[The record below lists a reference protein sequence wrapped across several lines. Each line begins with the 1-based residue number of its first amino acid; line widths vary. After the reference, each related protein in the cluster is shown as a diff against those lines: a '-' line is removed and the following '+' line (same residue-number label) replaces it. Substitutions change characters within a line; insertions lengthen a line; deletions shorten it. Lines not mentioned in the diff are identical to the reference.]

1 MLKLR
6 ILFLISVAILLVATQ
21 NVFAAQL
28 DSTSSYFFSKGK
40 TAYSSHFPGIPIWTL
55 LVNDNVK
62 FIYHAEEGRVVVKAS
77 LSQSTDC
84 DQGSNIVCF
93 DGTVTDVFNP
103 SFEAIKVGDTFKM
116 TIDLDEKNEMISFLS
131 GFLEN
136 VDVKIGLS
144 KTRTNLPHGGNSN

>member
-6 ILFLISVAILLVATQ
+6 MLFLVSVTILLVATQ

-62 FIYHAEEGRVVVKAS
+62 FIYHTEEGRVVVKAS
-77 LSQSTDC
+77 LLESSNC
-84 DQGSNIVCF
+84 DQGLNIVCF
-93 DGTVTDVFNP
+93 DGTVTDVINP
-103 SFEAIKVGDTFKM
+103 SFEAIKVGDTFRM
-116 TIDLDEKNEMISFLS
+116 TIDLDEKMKQYLFFLA
-131 GFLEN
+131 F
-136 VDVKIGLS
+136 
-144 KTRTNLPHGGNSN
+144 

>member
-6 ILFLISVAILLVATQ
+6 MLFLILVTILLVATQ

-28 DSTSSYFFSKGK
+28 DSTSYFFSKGK

-62 FIYHAEEGRVVVKAS
+62 FIYHTEEGRVVVKAS
-77 LSQSTDC
+77 LLESTHC
-84 DQGSNIVCF
+84 DQGLNIVCF
-93 DGTVTDVFNP
+93 DGTVTDVINP
-103 SFEAIKVGDTFKM
+103 NFEAIKVGDTFRM
-116 TIDLDEKNEMISFLS
+116 TIDLDEKNETVSFLS
-131 GFLEN
+131 GFLAN

-144 KTRTNLPHGGNSN
+144 KTRTNLPQ